1 MHHNLNVL
9 SLSHTSAPLEIRELL
24 YLPEQACRQLLLQ
37 FTESIGLQEAI
48 VFSTCNRTEVYYV
61 SEEDLSDK
69 LIRLLFSVKGLTNS
83 QAYRSYFRHIDD
95 HKESI
100 AYVFEVSMG
109 LYSSVLGDLQI
120 SNQIKKAYTLSHEV
134 GLSHAF
140 LHRLM
145 HTIFHTHKRVQQET
159 SFRDG
164 AASVS
169 YAAAELI
176 EELCTPL
183 PAAKVL
189 VLGLG
194 EMGKDVALS
203 LHSEDFAEV
212 YLCNR
217 SNEKAQQLAVQ
228 SGHTYLPFDQL
239 TATLSQ
245 VDIIVSAVSVEEPII
260 VEEVFDKEALKTQ
273 YLLDL
278 SVPRSVHK
286 AVEDLSHT
294 VVFHIDDIHTRTE
307 TVLAKRKGAIPHVK
321 EIVREEV
328 EGFSTWSRELQLSPT
343 IHKIK
348 SALEQIRQE
357 EMARFLKNATQKETK
372 MIEAVTQNMVHK
384 ILRMPVL
391 QLKAA
396 CKRGEQEELIDIL
409 NELFDLESSK
419 NTDISK

>member
-24 YLPEQACRQLLLQ
+24 YLPEQECRQLLLQ

-48 VFSTCNRTEVYYV
+48 VFSTCNRTEVYYI
-61 SEEDLSDK
+61 SEEDMSEK
-69 LIRLLFSVKGLTNS
+69 LISLLFSVKGLAES
-83 QAYRSYFRHIDD
+83 QAYRSYFRHITNN
-95 HKESI
+95 KEAI
-100 AYVFEVSMG
+100 TYVFEVSMG

-120 SNQIKKAYTLSHEV
+120 SNQIKKAYTLSHEA

-176 EELCTPL
+176 EELSSHL
-183 PAAKVL
+183 PAPKVL
-189 VLGLG
+189 ILGLG

-203 LHSEDFAEV
+203 LHADDFDEM

-217 SNEKAQQLAVQ
+217 SYEKAQELAEQ
-228 SGHTYLPFDQL
+228 TGTTPLPFDQL
-239 TATLSQ
+239 TSTLPK
-245 VDIIVSAVSVEEPII
+245 VDIIVSAVSVDQPII
-260 VEEVFDKEALKTQ
+260 NVEAFDKDSLQTQ

-286 AVEDLSHT
+286 EVEELSHT

-307 TVLAKRKGAIPHVK
+307 AVLTKRKAAIPHVK

-409 NELFDLESSK
+409 NELFDLESRE
-419 NTDISK
+419 NMDIRK

>member
-24 YLPEQACRQLLLQ
+24 YLPEQECRELLLQ
-37 FTESIGLQEAI
+37 LTESIGLQEAM
-48 VFSTCNRTEVYYV
+48 VFSTCNRTEIYYV
-61 SEEDLSDK
+61 SEEDIAEL
-69 LIRLLFSVKGLTNS
+69 LISLLFSIKGLADS
-83 QAYRSYFRHIDD
+83 QAYRSYFRHIDNN
-95 HKESI
+95 KESI
-100 AYVFEVSMG
+100 TYAFEVSMG
-109 LYSSVLGDLQI
+109 LYSSVLGDIQI
-120 SNQIKKAYTLSHEV
+120 SNQIKKAYTLSHEA

-176 EELCTPL
+176 EELSSHI

-194 EMGKDVALS
+194 EMGRDVALS
-203 LHSEDFAEV
+203 LHLEDFEEI

-217 SNEKAQQLAVQ
+217 SDDKAQELAAKT
-228 SGHTYLPFDQL
+228 GGTFLPFEQL
-239 TATLSQ
+239 TATLPK
-245 VDIIVSAVSVEEPII
+245 VDIIVSAVSVKEPII
-260 VEEVFDKEALKTQ
+260 NIEAFDKDALKTQ

-278 SVPRSVHK
+278 SVPRSIHTS
-286 AVEDLSHT
+286 VEALSHT

-307 TVLAKRKGAIPHVK
+307 AVLTQRKSAIPHVK
-321 EIVREEV
+321 KIVKEEV
-328 EGFSTWSRELQLSPT
+328 DGFSTWSRELQLSPT

-348 SALEQIRQE
+348 SSLEQIRQE

-409 NELFDLESSK
+409 NELFDLESRNSK
-419 NTDISK
+419 EINK